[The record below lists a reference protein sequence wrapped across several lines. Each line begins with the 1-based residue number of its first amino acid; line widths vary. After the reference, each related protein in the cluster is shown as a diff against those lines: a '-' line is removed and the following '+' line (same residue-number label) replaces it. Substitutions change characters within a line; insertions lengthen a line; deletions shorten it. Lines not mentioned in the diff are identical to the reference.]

1 MENRLTDAE
10 WAQLLPQIRER
21 CPRLTSADVEDCDQ
35 RMDLL
40 SAKIRIATGVTVSL
54 LAAWC

>member
-10 WAQLLPQIRER
+10 WAQLLPRIRER
-21 CPRLTSADVEDCDQ
+21 CPRLTSADLEDCDQ

-40 SAKIRIATGVTVSL
+40 SAKDPKSSL
-54 LAAWC
+54 V